1 MANEYFKVRRETARL
16 VKSCWHIGDMHV
28 VQITVVTGHNCF
40 VVCGDLLLVGGDE
53 ILKDIDVVVE
63 VLVSLIGEFFSTLA
77 RYKVINQRQ
86 GSSIICMIRILICQ
100 IS

>member
-1 MANEYFKVRRETARL
+1 
-16 VKSCWHIGDMHV
+16 MH
-28 VQITVVTGHNCF
+28 HCF

-53 ILKDIDVVVE
+53 VLKDIDVVVVE

-77 RYKVINQRQ
+77 RYKVIKQRQ

>member
-40 VVCGDLLLVGGDE
+40 VVCGDLLLVRGYE
-53 ILKDIDVVVE
+53 ILKDIDVE
-63 VLVSLIGEFFSTLA
+63 DG
-77 RYKVINQRQ
+77 
-86 GSSIICMIRILICQ
+86 
-100 IS
+100 